1 MSGSSRGF
9 STGWIGIGVFL
20 IILGGAAVPL
30 GMFVMT
36 NATTA
41 GYQFSTVAAPAG
53 QLGCDGN
60 ICVVGFSSGNPI
72 SFPLAFVTSINLIF
86 LLLTGALEIIGIVT
100 ILVGGLKL
108 GISHAVGDTG

>member
-20 IILGGAAVPL
+20 IILGGTAVPL

-36 NATTA
+36 NGTAA
-41 GYQFSTVAAPAG
+41 GYQFSVANCTDNV
-53 QLGCDGN
+53 CDIGSN
-60 ICVVGFSSGNPI
+60 GGNPI
-72 SFPLAFVTSINLIF
+72 NFPQAFVTSINLIF
-86 LLLTGALEIIGIVT
+86 MLLTGALEIIGIVT

-108 GISHAVGDTG
+108 GISHATGDTG